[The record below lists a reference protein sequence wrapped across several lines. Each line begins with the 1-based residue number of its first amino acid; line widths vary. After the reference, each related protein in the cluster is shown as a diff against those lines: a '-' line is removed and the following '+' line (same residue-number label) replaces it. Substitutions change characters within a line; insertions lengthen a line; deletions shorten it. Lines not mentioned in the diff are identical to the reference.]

1 MSTLTL
7 VRHGQASF
15 FAADYDRLSD
25 VGEIQAR
32 LLGSYWFGRG
42 VSFDEIYTGT
52 RSRQVETAALAG
64 EAFACAGV
72 PWPGPVVLEELD
84 EHAVDRLI
92 KGSLPEISRTF
103 PHIVPLAEAYA
114 RAETDADKH
123 RGFQKLFEAVMI
135 LWASG
140 QCGAEGVE
148 TWRAFGERVRSGL
161 ARITGREGR
170 GRKVVAFTSVGV
182 ITVALQAALGLGD
195 RKALDL
201 GWRLRNG
208 SISDFVFT
216 TGKLTLDGFNAF
228 PHLEDPGLWTY
239 R

>member
-1 MSTLTL
+1 LSTLTL

-15 FAADYDRLSD
+15 FAADYDRLSE
-25 VGEIQAR
+25 VGETQSR
-32 LLGSYWFGRG
+32 LLGAYWLGRG
-42 VSFDEIYTGT
+42 VSVDEIYTGP
-52 RSRQVETAALAG
+52 RIRQVETASLAG
-64 EAFACAGV
+64 EAFARAGIK
-72 PWPGPVVLEELD
+72 WPRPVVLEELD

-92 KGSLPEISRTF
+92 QGSLPEMMQTF
-103 PHIVPLAEAYA
+103 PHLVPLADAYA

-123 RGFQKLFEAVMI
+123 RGFQRLFEAVMI
-135 LWASG
+135 LWATG
-140 QCGAEGVE
+140 ECGAEGVE
-148 TWRAFGERVRSGL
+148 TWRAFGERVRAGL

-182 ITVALQAALGLGD
+182 ITVALQAALELVD

-208 SISDFVFT
+208 SITEFLFT
-216 TGKLTLDGFNAF
+216 ADRLTLDGFNAF